1 MVWFLLL
8 ERVLDAWPL
17 GTMSVIVLGS
27 VPFIAL
33 RSSEV

>member
-1 MVWFLLL
+1 MVWFLPLA
-8 ERVLDAWPL
+8 RVPDAWPL
-17 GTMSVIVLGS
+17 GTMMVIVLGS